1 MILWERKRN
10 VVGDEYGRPNTGASI
25 TGKNSGNGALPT
37 RESARQ
43 LAATAN
49 RRFEFDKRRAPV
61 NAATLCRRVIRGIR
75 RERSSRSN
83 YGMSIERKE
92 LMRRIIVFLVCVM
105 IAPLAFAQPVPNTS
119 VVKHTGQTTRAPTQ
133 ITTGAVKVGTVT
145 AFNPGLRPVDPPS
158 PIVVQSSPDT
168 KPVSYM
174 LGKRVRFVDKDGGA
188 FDPRLVRPGTR
199 VKLGF
204 DRRGRVSLVVV
215 VERE

>member
-1 MILWERKRN
+1 METANAKMI
-10 VVGDEYGRPNTGASI
+10 
-25 TGKNSGNGALPT
+25 GKNTFIYLKY
-37 RESARQ
+37 RCRQ
-43 LAATAN
+43 LVCVYPIVVAIAWRIADSSAEGAVN
-49 RRFEFDKRRAPV
+49 FFVRRAPV

-174 LGKRVRFVDKDGGA
+174 LGKRVRFVDKDGRA
-188 FDPRLVRPGTR
+188 IDPHLVRAGTR
-199 VKLGF
+199 VELGF
-204 DRRGRVSLVVV
+204 DRRHKVSLVVV

>member
-1 MILWERKRN
+1 M
-10 VVGDEYGRPNTGASI
+10 VGDEYGRSNTGASS

-105 IAPLAFAQPVPNTS
+105 IAPLAFAQVANTS
-119 VVKHTGQTTRAPTQ
+119 VVQHTGQTVRAPTQ

-174 LGKRVRFVDKDGGA
+174 LGKRVRFVDKDGRA
-188 FDPRLVRPGTR
+188 IDPHLVRAGTR
-199 VKLGF
+199 VELGF
-204 DRRGRVSLVVV
+204 DRRHKVSLVVV

>member
-1 MILWERKRN
+1 MKLARKN
-10 VVGDEYGRPNTGASI
+10 PAS
-25 TGKNSGNGALPT
+25 S
-37 RESARQ
+37 SSQ
-43 LAATAN
+43 FAATAN
-49 RRFEFDKRRAPV
+49 RRFEFDRRSQLFIRRAPV

-119 VVKHTGQTTRAPTQ
+119 VVQHTGQTVRAPTQ

-168 KPVSYM
+168 KPVSYI
-174 LGKRVRFVDKDGGA
+174 LGKRVRFVDKDGRA
-188 FDPRLVRPGTR
+188 IDPHLVRAGTR
-199 VKLGF
+199 VELGF
-204 DRRGRVSLVVV
+204 DRRHKVSLVVV